1 VNDLANDLQS
11 KLGEGLSKVQGGI
24 EQGKQRLQIAQEI
37 NKLKKSIA
45 ESSQKKSKILLE
57 VGQLTYRKMRT
68 GELQDADL
76 LHMSNNIIDLDK
88 QMYMATTQIAELS
101 KTTQNGV
108 LCSCGTMNGMN
119 DKFCGGCG
127 AKIEQPAEIDLS
139 TASSCSQCEEIV
151 PVGANFCPCCG
162 SRA

>member
-1 VNDLANDLQS
+1 MANDLQS

-24 EQGKQRLQIAQEI
+24 EQGKQKLQIAQEI
-37 NKLKKSIA
+37 GRLKKSIA
-45 ESSQKKSKILLE
+45 ENSQKKSKILLE
-57 VGQLTYRKMRT
+57 AGQVTYRKLRA
-68 GELQDADL
+68 GQIQDADL
-76 LHMSNNIIDLDK
+76 AQISEAIIGLDK
-88 QMYMATTQIAELS
+88 QMYVATRQIAELS

-108 LCSCGTMNGMN
+108 VCSCGTMNGMN

-127 AKIEQPAEIDLS
+127 AKMEQPAEIDLS